1 MDLILKK
8 IVIAAAV
15 VLALLA
21 AAGIYIVNRKDSNP
35 AADSSQPNVRI
46 MEGNTSESNPVDE
59 ALQRQLD
66 ELRSQIDKLEQEKG
80 VAEFDRTALQA
91 EQDRLQKRIAE
102 LEDQNRYLRNRN
114 SALSDEETKL
124 RSELAAR
131 DGKLSSQDEE
141 LAALNEKLDQLE
153 KERNAS
159 EIAYQKALA
168 RTYEY
173 RESLDKRDEA
183 LTEAERTGTTRVT
196 RKGNLVSAFSIL
208 NPGQARNILGIKFGD
223 RDIDL
228 EGTLALMPHWFLLA
242 DIGVSQ
248 VPDDFV
254 RDELPGYDAD
264 HAFFYEVLGG
274 TGLNW
279 RINGLQCQPDFY
291 ISTMIGPAW
300 FYYKIDGDIDMKTYL
315 LWRTSV
321 GFDVTLHK
329 HLQFTGDISF
339 DWVPDY
345 RFTPRFT
352 LGVLWSFS
360 NSWSATGK

>member
-1 MDLILKK
+1 MKK
-8 IVIAAAV
+8 IVIAAAI
-15 VLALLA
+15 VLALLS
-21 AAGIYIVNRKDSNP
+21 AAGILIANKKDSNP
-35 AADSSQPNVRI
+35 NSDSSQPNVRM
-46 MEGNTSESNPVDE
+46 MEDNTPDLADE
-59 ALQRQLD
+59 AMQHQLD
-66 ELRSQIDKLEQEKG
+66 ELRSQIEKLEREKG
-80 VAEFDRTALQA
+80 EAEFDRTALQA
-91 EQDRLQKRIAE
+91 EQENLQRRIAE
-102 LEDQNRYLRNRN
+102 LEEQNRYLRNRN
-114 SALSDEETKL
+114 NALSGEGQHFQGAI
-124 RSELAAR
+124 AAR
-131 DGKLSSQDEE
+131 DKEIAE
-141 LAALNEKLDQLE
+141 LNEKLDQLE

-183 LTEAERTGTTRVT
+183 LTEAERTGTTHVT

-329 HLQFTGDISF
+329 HLQFTGDISL

-360 NSWSATGK
+360 NSWSALGK